1 MNKDVIY
8 IDVDDDVTAIIGKIK
23 SAKEKIVAIVPP
35 KRAGSLQSAVNL
47 RLLDRMA
54 KADKKKLVLITNNQ
68 ALMALAA
75 NASIPV
81 AKNLQSKP
89 ELASVPALA
98 VDDGDDIIDG
108 ADIPVGEHAATV
120 PIRDGNRDEMRS
132 DAIDTIDIDGV
143 KTSTAAGAGAALG
156 ASAKKAAGKSK
167 IKVPNFDTF
176 RKKLFLAIAG
186 GVGLVALLVW
196 MFVFAP
202 AATVIV
208 TARTTPAPVS
218 AAVTLSTDEETNV
231 EDGIVRVVREEQQV
245 EETIEFTAT
254 GIGEVGDKATGTMT
268 ISRTSVSSTPISV
281 PAGTRFTANG
291 LSFFSTESATLA
303 GTTIG
308 PSGVIQDSATIGVQ
322 AEEVGP
328 EYNLTARGYQ
338 SSVGGYSSQGSN
350 MTGGTSREVKVVS
363 AEDIERAQGDLIGR
377 STEDRKA
384 ELIAAFAEGAKAID
398 SSFLIDRE
406 AAVSTPALEAEAPD
420 GKATLT
426 IPTTYSMYA
435 VPEDD
440 LGTFLDQSIEEQ
452 LVGDTQRVYS
462 NGVEEAGISNF
473 QREEDT
479 LTASITAT
487 GQIGPKVDE
496 AALKERVKGQ
506 IFGEVQASLEAIEGI
521 QEVDVQFS
529 YFWVR
534 TVPNDTNKIDIEF
547 KLENE

>member
-89 ELASVPALA
+89 ELASIPALA

-143 KTSTAAGAGAALG
+143 KTSTAMGATAIG
-156 ASAKKAAGKSK
+156 AKKAAGKNR

-176 RKKLFLAIAG
+176 RKKLFLVIAG

-208 TARTTPAPVS
+208 TARTSPAPVS
-218 AAVTLSTDEETNV
+218 AAVTLSTDQETNV
-231 EDGIVRVVREEQQV
+231 EEGIVRAIREEQQV

-254 GIGEVGDKATGTMT
+254 GVGEVGDKATGTMT

-308 PSGVIQDSATIGVQ
+308 PSGVIQDSATVGVQ

-384 ELIAAFAEGAKAID
+384 ELVAAFAEGAKPID
-398 SSFLIDRE
+398 SSFSVDRE
-406 AAVSTPALEAEAPD
+406 AAVSTPALEAEAAD

-440 LGTFLDQSIEEQ
+440 LGAFLDQSIEEQ

-462 NGVEEAGISNF
+462 NGIEEAGISNF
-473 QREEDT
+473 QRDEET
-479 LTASITAT
+479 LTASITAN

>member
-8 IDVDDDVTAIIGKIK
+8 IDVDDDVTAVIGKIK

-54 KADKKKLVLITNNQ
+54 KADNKKLVLITNNQ
-68 ALMALAA
+68 ALIALAA

-89 ELASVPALA
+89 EIATVVATPIDSSE
-98 VDDGDDIIDG
+98 DIIDG
-108 ADIPVGEHAATV
+108 ADIPVGDHAATV
-120 PIRDGNRDEMRS
+120 PVRDGNREAMRS

-143 KTSTAAGAGAALG
+143 KTSVGASSALG
-156 ASAKKAAGKSK
+156 AKKAAAKSK
-167 IKVPNFDTF
+167 IKIPNFDTF
-176 RKKLFLAIAG
+176 RKKLFLGIAV
-186 GVGLVALLVW
+186 GVGLVVLLIW

-208 TARTTPAPVS
+208 TARTSPAPVS
-218 AAVTLSTDEETNV
+218 AAVTLTAAGATDAEK
-231 EDGIVRVVREEQQV
+231 GIIASAMQQ
-245 EETIEFTAT
+245 EKRQETIEFTAT
-254 GIGEVGDKATGTMT
+254 GTGKVGDKATGTMT

-291 LSFFSTESATLA
+291 LSFLSTESASLA

-308 PSGVIQDSATIGVQ
+308 PEGVIQDSATVGVQ
-322 AEEVGP
+322 AEAVGA
-328 EYNLTARGYQ
+328 EYNLTARSYQ

-377 STEDRKA
+377 STDEQKKA
-384 ELIAAFAEGAKAID
+384 VAATFSNNEKVID
-398 SSFLIDRE
+398 SSFTITRA
-406 AAVSTPALEAEAPD
+406 AAVSTPAVNAEAAD
-420 GKATLT
+420 GKAVLT
-426 IPTTYSMYA
+426 IETIYTMYA
-435 VPEDD
+435 IPKVD
-440 LGTFLDQSIEEQ
+440 LDVFLTKSIEEQ
-452 LVGDTQRVYS
+452 LIGDTQRVYD
-462 NGVEEAGISNF
+462 NGSKNVGLSNF
-473 QREEDT
+473 QKEGEN
-479 LTASITAT
+479 LTASLTAI
-487 GQIGPKVDE
+487 GRIGPKVDE

-506 IFGEVQASLEAIEGI
+506 IFGEVQASLEAIDGI
-521 QEVDVQFS
+521 KEVDVKFS

-534 TVPNDTNKIDIEF
+534 TVPNDVNKIDIEF
-547 KLENE
+547 KVENE

>member
-89 ELASVPALA
+89 ELASIPALA

-120 PIRDGNRDEMRS
+120 PVRDGNRDEMRS
-132 DAIDTIDIDGV
+132 DAIDSIDIDGE
-143 KTSTAAGAGAALG
+143 KTSTALGAAALG
-156 ASAKKAAGKSK
+156 AKKTAGKSK
-167 IKVPNFDTF
+167 IKVPNFDSF
-176 RKKLFLAIAG
+176 RKKLFLVIAG
-186 GVGLVALLVW
+186 AVGLVALLVW

-208 TARTTPAPVS
+208 TARTSPAPVS
-218 AAVTLSTDEETNV
+218 AAVTLSTDQETNV
-231 EDGIVRVVREEQQV
+231 EEGIIRAVREEQQV

-254 GIGEVGDKATGTMT
+254 GQRDVGEKATGTL
-268 ISRTSVSSTPISV
+268 SVSKLTQTAEIV
-281 PAGTRFTANG
+281 PAGSRFVTAAG
-291 LSFFSTESATLA
+291 LAFITQSAVTIPASQPCFPSFCAQSADVSVVAEESGTAYNNVT
-303 GTTIG
+303 GTTTG
-308 PSGVIQDSATIGVQ
+308 PDSTTGTFDN
-322 AEEVGP
+322 P
-328 EYNLTARGYQ
+328 T
-338 SSVGGYSSQGSN
+338 S
-350 MTGGTSREVKVVS
+350 GGTSRIAKVVS

-384 ELIAAFAEGAKAID
+384 ELLAAFSDGAKPID

-406 AAVSTPALEAEAPD
+406 AAVSSPARNAEAPD

-435 VPEDD
+435 VPADD
-440 LGTFLDQSIEEQ
+440 LSMFLEQSIEDQ

-462 NGVEEAGISNF
+462 NGIEEAGVSNF
-473 QREEDT
+473 QRDDDT
-479 LTASITAT
+479 LTASITTT

-496 AALKERVKGQ
+496 AALKEQVKGQ
-506 IFGEVQASLEAIEGI
+506 IFGEVQASLESIEGI
-521 QEVDVQFS
+521 QEVDVRFS

-534 TVPNDTNKIDIEF
+534 TVPNDPNKIDIEF